1 MSAPG
6 VASRVYS
13 VNAPVPGRV
22 RELASRLFPDLVGFE
37 SVREDYSLLVKRLSA
52 DGGQPVSALR
62 RRVHRALEGAP
73 AVEARI
79 TGIDCFADPPLG
91 SAPVVYLAVE
101 SPGLE
106 AIHADLADVF
116 DPVAGLEG
124 DDYVPHVTLARGGDE
139 AAARRL
145 AGRSI
150 EPVTWTVSELEFR
163 DGTYELPVSRV
174 SLPA

>member
-1 MSAPG
+1 M
-6 VASRVYS
+6 YS

-22 RELASRLFPDLVGFE
+22 RELASRLYPRLVGFE
-37 SVREDYSLLVKRLSA
+37 TVRETHSLLVKRLA
-52 DGGQPVSALR
+52 TDEDRPVSALG

-124 DDYVPHVTLARGGDE
+124 DDYVPHVTLARGGDPE
-139 AAARRL
+139 AARRL
-145 AGRSI
+145 ADRSI
-150 EPVTWTVSELEFR
+150 EPVTWTVGELEFW
-163 DGTYELPVSRV
+163 DGTYELPVSSV